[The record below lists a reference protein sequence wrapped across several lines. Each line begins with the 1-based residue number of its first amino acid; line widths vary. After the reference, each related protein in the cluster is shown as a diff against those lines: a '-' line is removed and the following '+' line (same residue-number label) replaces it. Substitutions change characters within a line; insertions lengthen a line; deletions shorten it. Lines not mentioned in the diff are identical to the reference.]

1 MLYQEGYVYH
11 IKDEYFEKVNDNM
24 LMQNKENGTYRPTF
38 YCLKDEKTSLLWMVP
53 LSSRVDKFRAI
64 HDKQAEKYGRCLT
77 IVLGEFDGK
86 SAAFLLQNMFPVTEY
101 YLDHIHTRN
110 NNPVPVKHSIHSE
123 INTNMKRLR
132 QLHKRG
138 SKVVFPDITRL
149 EEIMLEELKDSHP
162 LHADTNLS
170 TDPFYSEPNRRQLK
184 KAARQA
190 AEGQVVTK
198 TMEELEGMEKEAGSD
213 DE

>member
-1 MLYQEGYVYH
+1 MTNRH
-11 IKDEYFEKVNDNM
+11 
-24 LMQNKENGTYRPTF
+24 
-38 YCLKDEKTSLLWMVP
+38 
-53 LSSRVDKFRAI
+53 
-64 HDKQAEKYGRCLT
+64 RCLT

-149 EEIMLEELKDSHP
+149 EEIMLEERKDSHP

-198 TMEELEGMEKEAGSD
+198 TMEELEGMEKEAWSD